1 MLLEIKDLAVEVAGK
16 RVLKNINLSIDE
28 GETHVLLGPN
38 GAGKSTL
45 FLTILGFPQYKVVN
59 GSIKFKGQEI
69 TNLTTAERVHLG
81 LGVSFQNP
89 PSIRGV
95 SVKDLLKI
103 ISNQDMDEELNSRM
117 KELSDQLKFN
127 DEFLDRDVNYGFS
140 GGEVKRSEIL
150 QLLAQMPD
158 FTMFDEPDSGVDIEN
173 VELIASEIRTLLDK
187 DKKQINKKRSGL
199 LITHLG
205 YILNFVNADK
215 AHVLIEG
222 VISCSG
228 NPNEIIEA
236 DTKPMTDALID
247 AAGAGSV
254 DCVVIA
260 GSAHAQATVVR
271 AIEGTGTALPIILT
285 PQARS
290 SAFPAALVEAGG
302 SLNANMTT
310 VGVADSDPAA
320 LNTRQRDRKSVV

>member
-1 MLLEIKDLAVEVAGK
+1 MLLEIENLAVEVAGK
-16 RVLKNINLSIDE
+16 RVLKGINLSIDE

-45 FLTILGFPQYKVVN
+45 FLTILGFPQYKVVE
-59 GSIKFKGQEI
+59 GSIKFKGQDI
-69 TNLTTAERVHLG
+69 TNLSTDERVKLG
-81 LGVSFQNP
+81 IGVSFQTP

-95 SVKDLLKI
+95 SVRDLLKI
-103 ISNQDMDEELNSRM
+103 ISNQELNEELNPRM
-117 KELSDQLKFN
+117 QGLCNQLKFG

-173 VELIASEIRTLLDK
+173 VELIASEIGTLLDK
-187 DKKQINKKRSGL
+187 DKKHGERKRSGL

-215 AHVLIEG
+215 AHVLIDG

-228 NPNEIIEA
+228 NPSEILEDIR
-236 DTKPMTDALID
+236 KN
-247 AAGAGSV
+247 GFNG
-254 DCVVIA
+254 CVEC
-260 GSAHAQATVVR
+260 AQC
-271 AIEGTGTALPIILT
+271 P
-285 PQARS
+285 S
-290 SAFPAALVEAGG
+290 
-302 SLNANMTT
+302 
-310 VGVADSDPAA
+310 
-320 LNTRQRDRKSVV
+320 

>member
-1 MLLEIKDLAVEVAGK
+1 M
-16 RVLKNINLSIDE
+16 
-28 GETHVLLGPN
+28 
-38 GAGKSTL
+38 

-173 VELIASEIRTLLDK
+173 VELIASEISTLLDK

-222 VISCSG
+222 S
-228 NPNEIIEA
+228 
-236 DTKPMTDALID
+236 
-247 AAGAGSV
+247 
-254 DCVVIA
+254 
-260 GSAHAQATVVR
+260 
-271 AIEGTGTALPIILT
+271 
-285 PQARS
+285 
-290 SAFPAALVEAGG
+290 
-302 SLNANMTT
+302 
-310 VGVADSDPAA
+310 
-320 LNTRQRDRKSVV
+320 

>member
-228 NPNEIIEA
+228 NPNEIIEEIR
-236 DTKPMTDALID
+236 KN
-247 AAGAGSV
+247 GFSG
-254 DCVVIA
+254 CVECA
-260 GSAHAQATVVR
+260 KCPS
-271 AIEGTGTALPIILT
+271 
-285 PQARS
+285 
-290 SAFPAALVEAGG
+290 
-302 SLNANMTT
+302 
-310 VGVADSDPAA
+310 
-320 LNTRQRDRKSVV
+320 